1 MSANLP
7 TAQQVDVMLL
17 LEGTFPY
24 VSGGVSSWVN
34 QIVRGIPELTFGG
47 VFIGSSPGDYDG
59 FKYELPD
66 NFKHLQVHYLHGQ
79 QPNPPITPT
88 PGDKKGFETLRRL
101 HGWFANPC
109 PDGLPDEFK
118 QASFY
123 NRPSGGVDYKQFL
136 YSEHSWKFLTEMYQ
150 ERCSDPSFVDYF
162 WTVRNM
168 HAPIWQLAEIAEKLI
183 PAGMYHT
190 VSTGYAGFL
199 GGLLHHHTG
208 RPLLLSEHGIYT
220 KERRIDI
227 FNNDWIRDNRNALQ
241 RSQTEISYFR
251 DLWIRFYETIGRF
264 CYDASGTIVSLYE
277 GARQREILDGAPPE
291 KTRVV
296 PNGIDLNRFA
306 PLRRER
312 PQQPPQVV
320 ALLGRVVPIKD
331 IKTFIRALR
340 IMISTLPDLEGWIV
354 GPEGEDP
361 EYASECR
368 ALCESLEI
376 SHKVRFTGFMN
387 PVQLF
392 PQIGLL
398 ALSSISEGLPLV
410 ALEGFAAGVPL
421 VATDV
426 GACRQLVEGGLNQED
441 RELGSAGGVIPI
453 NNPQALAEACLKLLR
468 DRSAWDGA
476 QAAAVARVE
485 RFYTQKQM
493 LDQYRRLYAE
503 QSESVA
509 GGELFRK
516 MRDEYQQLQQG
527 EAGAWQ
533 E

>member
-1 MSANLP
+1 MSAKLP
-7 TAQQVDVMLL
+7 AAKRVDVMLL

-34 QIVRGIPELTFGG
+34 QIIRGLPELTFGG
-47 VFIGSSPGDYDG
+47 VFIGSSPGDYG
-59 FKYELPD
+59 ECKYELPP
-66 NFKHLQVHYLHGQ
+66 NLKHLEVHYLHGQ
-79 QPNPPITPT
+79 QPPPPISPCA
-88 PGDKKGFETLRRL
+88 GDKKGFEILRRL

-109 PDGLPDEFK
+109 PDGLPEELK
-118 QASFY
+118 QISFY
-123 NRPSGGVDYKQFL
+123 QRAENGVDYKQFL
-136 YSEHSWKFLTEMYQ
+136 YAEQSWQYLTDMYR

-168 HAPIWQLAEIAEKLI
+168 HAPIWQLAEIAGNLI
-183 PAGMYHT
+183 PAGVYHT

-251 DLWIRFYETIGRF
+251 DLWIRFFETIGRF

-277 GARQREILDGAPPE
+277 GARQREILDGARPE
-291 KTRVV
+291 KTRLV
-296 PNGIDLNRFA
+296 PNGIDLERFR
-306 PLRRER
+306 PLQKLR
-312 PQQPPQVV
+312 PPEPPLVV

-340 IMISTLPDLEGWIV
+340 ILISNQPDLEGWVV
-354 GPEGEDP
+354 GPDDEDP
-361 EYASECR
+361 EYAAECR
-368 ALCESLEI
+368 ALSESLEI
-376 SHKVRFTGFMN
+376 GGKVRFTGFMD
-387 PVQLF
+387 PVELF
-392 PQIGLL
+392 PQVGLL
-398 ALSSISEGLPLV
+398 VLSSISEGLPLV
-410 ALEGFAAGVPL
+410 ALEGFAAGLPL

-426 GACRQLVEGGLNQED
+426 GSCRQLVEGGLNQED
-441 RELGSAGGVIPI
+441 LDLGSAGGVVPI
-453 NNPQALAEACLKLLR
+453 NNPQALAEACRKLIE
-468 DRSAWDGA
+468 DRSAWNSA

-485 RFYTQKQM
+485 RFYSQQQM
-493 LDQYRRLYAE
+493 LDEYRTMYRE
-503 QSESVA
+503 
-509 GGELFRK
+509 
-516 MRDEYQQLQQG
+516 
-527 EAGAWQ
+527 GANGWR